1 MYETFDHTAD
11 IGVRVR
17 AGSLPDLFADAAAG
31 LFSLITDQQPPD
43 GLADSR
49 SFSISGSEPSYL
61 LFDWLAELLF
71 LFDTAHLAL
80 YDFDV
85 TFSEHGL
92 DATASVWPLDPTDVK
107 REVKAITYHR
117 LAVEERED
125 GWMAEYIVDI

>member
-11 IGVRVR
+11 IGVRVS
-17 AGSLPDLFADAAAG
+17 AETLPELFADAAAG
-31 LFSLITDQQPPD
+31 LFSLITEHEPPPEPS
-43 GLADSR
+43 GSR
-49 SFSISGSEPSYL
+49 SFSISGSDPSYL

-85 TFSEHGL
+85 KFSEHGL